1 VHCGGSPLFPCLPS
15 TDSLISHP
23 YVVVAPHCPAPPVG
37 DRPRRHPNP
46 LRGPPREE
54 AGDPTPIPDLSPCP
68 IEKSPMNPQWAL
80 KTEPGAG
87 VGLHFKEIFSKIFP
101 AIKPSDL
108 SSGNISTSAL
118 HGGFV
123 CGFPPKF
130 LVEYLLTK
138 VSQFKFGL
146 FFFSFPP
153 WTQLPFPPFSSPH
166 VLQSDRAAGSGI
178 VPLLTVVPISW
189 HHGAT
194 RVHFLSFGPV
204 AVLHGVLHDKG
215 MSCHRG
221 WVGAHKFTA
230 TCWPRD
236 QFVRRMSAGL
246 VPARHSAPFTSGTL
260 CCAQMAFVPL

>member
-1 VHCGGSPLFPCLPS
+1 MWWLPLTVLPFLWA
-15 TDSLISHP
+15 TAL
-23 YVVVAPHCPAPPVG
+23 G
-37 DRPRRHPNP
+37 DTPIRFAAHHERRP
-46 LRGPPREE
+46 GT
-54 AGDPTPIPDLSPCP
+54 PTPIPDLSPCP

-146 FFFSFPP
+146 FFLVSPP
-153 WTQLPFPPFSSPH
+153 GPSSPFPPFPPRMFSNQTGPPGPGLFHFSLWSP
-166 VLQSDRAAGSGI
+166 
-178 VPLLTVVPISW
+178 
-189 HHGAT
+189 
-194 RVHFLSFGPV
+194 
-204 AVLHGVLHDKG
+204 
-215 MSCHRG
+215 
-221 WVGAHKFTA
+221 
-230 TCWPRD
+230 
-236 QFVRRMSAGL
+236 SAGITGP
-246 VPARHSAPFTSGTL
+246 PACTF
-260 CCAQMAFVPL
+260 